1 MILARPRVESALF
14 SWGESSGAISIA
26 LQMLA
31 NGGNT
36 EGLFHAA
43 FMNSGSP
50 IPVGNLTE
58 GQRYYDDLVEGTGC
72 GNSSDTLQCLR
83 ESPYR
88 VLKAAVDATPH
99 DLSYQVRM
107 FSVHTW

>member
-1 MILARPRVESALF
+1 
-14 SWGESSGAISIA
+14 
-26 LQMLA
+26 MLA

-107 FSVHTW
+107 FSVHTWYS